1 MKIKN
6 YKSHQ
11 IESCREAS
19 GITATIL
26 DEVLDLV
33 EEGIT
38 TEEIDNYCHSKILK
52 YGATPAPLFY
62 KGFPKATC
70 TSVNH
75 TICHGI
81 PNKNKK
87 LKSGDIVNVDITSI
101 VNGWHGDSSRMYKIG
116 KLSVKSKNLLE
127 ATHRCLMDSI
137 EVIKP
142 GGKTSEIGKK
152 IEEIANSYNFSVVRD
167 FCGHGVGKKFHE
179 NPSILHYYDKHY
191 DSIKFVSGMIFT
203 IEPMINVG
211 RYQSRVLDDGWTAVT
226 EDKTPSAQY
235 EHTIYINEDKI
246 EILTESPKGV
256 FYN

>member
-1 MKIKN
+1 
-6 YKSHQ
+6 
-11 IESCREAS
+11 
-19 GITATIL
+19 
-26 DEVLDLV
+26 
-33 EEGIT
+33 
-38 TEEIDNYCHSKILK
+38 
-52 YGATPAPLFY
+52 
-62 KGFPKATC
+62 
-70 TSVNH
+70 
-75 TICHGI
+75 
-81 PNKNKK
+81 
-87 LKSGDIVNVDITSI
+87 
-101 VNGWHGDSSRMYKIG
+101 MYKIG

-211 RYQSRVLDDGWTAVT
+211 RYKSRVLDDGWTAVT